1 MHPVLLLATSLKCNL
16 SKFQLHP
23 TIIGVSPPIQISSHK
38 NLVFHSLIAGLPLQK
53 HFSAIL

>member
-23 TIIGVSPPIQISSHK
+23 IIIGVSPPIQIE
-38 NLVFHSLIAGLPLQK
+38 NLVFHSLTLGTGTARRR
-53 HFSAIL
+53 